1 MCVNSRKQEK
11 SSPEWRLTVKTASKR
26 KPVRAI
32 QRRKARKRAHK
43 AQQQAIVARPTV
55 SEAIEQVL
63 LSGNLVNLSTEQ
75 RLEYYSKVCQSLGL
89 NPLTRPFEYISFE
102 GKLQLY
108 ARKDCTEQIRKIHG
122 IAITESIGSHEDTLY
137 IVSVKACD
145 RHGRTDTGTGVVDL
159 ANLKGKD
166 RANAIMKCETKAKRR
181 ATLSMAGLGFLD

>member
-1 MCVNSRKQEK
+1 MSATK
-11 SSPEWRLTVKTASKR
+11 PKR

-108 ARKDCTEQIRKIHG
+108 ARKDCTRSEEHTSELQ
-122 IAITESIGSHEDTLY
+122 SL
-137 IVSVKACD
+137 
-145 RHGRTDTGTGVVDL
+145 
-159 ANLKGKD
+159 
-166 RANAIMKCETKAKRR
+166 
-181 ATLSMAGLGFLD
+181 